1 MRVKFARINKTEHIL
16 CPYINCIIILG
27 ICVPLCGTVIEPQ
40 HPLECDRQQE
50 RHKYLF
56 NYIYYVYQF
65 QQIQCRQRPYSP
77 CTCRSAANNRNGKR
91 TAQPSE
97 MGKYSTPELQAAFNS
112 GREIGR
118 TEGMLY
124 YIKHASEN
132 MQKEAEKLSAKLQ
145 MQRAKV

>member
-1 MRVKFARINKTEHIL
+1 MWAFLCTHI
-16 CPYINCIIILG
+16 YCITIFG
-27 ICVPLCGTVIEPQ
+27 IRVPLCGTVMGPQ

-50 RHKYLF
+50 RHEYLF
-56 NYIYYVYQF
+56 LLYMSIN
-65 QQIQCRQRPYSP
+65 SKD
-77 CTCRSAANNRNGKR
+77 SNAANNSNGKR

-132 MQKEAEKLSAKLQ
+132 MQKEAEKLNSKLQ
-145 MQRAKV
+145 AQKAKV

>member
-1 MRVKFARINKTEHIL
+1 MSKLRE
-16 CPYINCIIILG
+16 NCLSG
-27 ICVPLCGTVIEPQ
+27 NNST
-40 HPLECDRQQE
+40 QQ
-50 RHKYLF
+50 
-56 NYIYYVYQF
+56 
-65 QQIQCRQRPYSP
+65 P
-77 CTCRSAANNRNGKR
+77 

-97 MGKYSTPELQAAFNS
+97 MGKYSTPELQAAFNT

>member
-1 MRVKFARINKTEHIL
+1 M
-16 CPYINCIIILG
+16 G
-27 ICVPLCGTVIEPQ
+27 PQ

-50 RHKYLF
+50 RHEYLF
-56 NYIYYVYQF
+56 LLYMSIN
-65 QQIQCRQRPYSP
+65 SKD
-77 CTCRSAANNRNGKR
+77 SNAANNSNGKR

-132 MQKEAEKLSAKLQ
+132 LQKEAEKLNSKLQ
-145 MQRAKV
+145 AQKAKV

>member
-1 MRVKFARINKTEHIL
+1 MSIN
-16 CPYINCIIILG
+16 
-27 ICVPLCGTVIEPQ
+27 
-40 HPLECDRQQE
+40 
-50 RHKYLF
+50 F
-56 NYIYYVYQF
+56 NK
-65 QQIQCRQRPYSP
+65 SN
-77 CTCRSAANNRNGKR
+77 AANNSNGKR

>member
-1 MRVKFARINKTEHIL
+1 MSINSKDS
-16 CPYINCIIILG
+16 N
-27 ICVPLCGTVIEPQ
+27 
-40 HPLECDRQQE
+40 
-50 RHKYLF
+50 
-56 NYIYYVYQF
+56 
-65 QQIQCRQRPYSP
+65 
-77 CTCRSAANNRNGKR
+77 AANNSNGKR

-132 MQKEAEKLSAKLQ
+132 MQKEAEKLNSETTGTKSESIEGIAICLRK
-145 MQRAKV
+145 KKI

>member
-1 MRVKFARINKTEHIL
+1 MSINSNKS
-16 CPYINCIIILG
+16 N
-27 ICVPLCGTVIEPQ
+27 
-40 HPLECDRQQE
+40 
-50 RHKYLF
+50 
-56 NYIYYVYQF
+56 
-65 QQIQCRQRPYSP
+65 
-77 CTCRSAANNRNGKR
+77 AANNSNGKR

-124 YIKHASEN
+124 YIIHASEN

>member
-1 MRVKFARINKTEHIL
+1 MKTQRYFYFFLWDSELVLIFVVRYIHRDMRNPSK
-16 CPYINCIIILG
+16 NCLSG
-27 ICVPLCGTVIEPQ
+27 NNST
-40 HPLECDRQQE
+40 QQ
-50 RHKYLF
+50 
-56 NYIYYVYQF
+56 
-65 QQIQCRQRPYSP
+65 P
-77 CTCRSAANNRNGKR
+77 

-132 MQKEAEKLSAKLQ
+132 MQKEAEKLNSKLQ
-145 MQRAKV
+145 EQKAKV